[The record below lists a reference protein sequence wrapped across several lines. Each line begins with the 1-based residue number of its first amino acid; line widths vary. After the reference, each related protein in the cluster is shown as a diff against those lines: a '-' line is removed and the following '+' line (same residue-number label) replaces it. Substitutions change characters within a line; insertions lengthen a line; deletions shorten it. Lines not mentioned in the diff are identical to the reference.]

1 MCVFVLS
8 SSKFSAKKGNERCAY
23 IVSITEANISSFLAG
38 CEGGKES
45 KRIVLIFYLTDQI
58 ILFIQY
64 IIILFYIKMMMMM
77 IMSFIF
83 CACLPACVC
92 ICLADLHMYAHCER
106 AINDRTLTYYFLH
119 VMTGVQARNFSQNV
133 QGMHKKWVNLF
144 RRYWDTKVSL
154 ARFIESCFS
163 KAKSLSLCISN
174 IVVHDDRNQSIIW
187 LHAKNWK
194 RRSILSYLKL

>member
-23 IVSITEANISSFLAG
+23 IVSITEANISSFGRLWRR
-38 CEGGKES
+38 
-45 KRIVLIFYLTDQI
+45 KREQKNRAHFLLDWSNYTLRTIYYNI
-58 ILFIQY
+58 ILYKNDDDDDNVIHF
-64 IIILFYIKMMMMM
+64 L
-77 IMSFIF
+77 
-83 CACLPACVC
+83 CLPACVC
-92 ICLADLHMYAHCER
+92 VYLPGWLAHAHCER

-144 RRYWDTKVSL
+144 RRYWYTKVSL

-174 IVVHDDRNQSIIW
+174 IVEHDDKNRSIIW
-187 LHAKNWK
+187 LHAKIGTK
-194 RRSILSYLKL
+194 KHFVLS